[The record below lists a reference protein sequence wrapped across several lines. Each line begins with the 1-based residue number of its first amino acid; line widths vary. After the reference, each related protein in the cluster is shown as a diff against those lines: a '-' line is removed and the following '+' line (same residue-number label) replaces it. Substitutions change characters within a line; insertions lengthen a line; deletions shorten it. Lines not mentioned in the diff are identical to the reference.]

1 MQISPQE
8 ALQRAVKAAGGYTAL
23 GRKLGITGEAIMQW
37 REVPWRRVLIVERM
51 TSVPKELLR
60 PDLYRPL
67 EGAQ

>member
-1 MQISPQE
+1 MQTSPQE
-8 ALQRAVKAAGGYTAL
+8 ALEQAVKAAGGYTAL

-37 REVPWRRVLIVERM
+37 REVPSRRVLIVERM

-67 EGAQ
+67 EGAE